1 MQKHCESEHKFNGV
15 YSRNDLSKIKN
26 GAHVINLNEYE
37 PIGTY
42 WMALYVNANNMVYF
56 DSWTYFKRN

>member
-1 MQKHCESEHKFNGV
+1 MQKHYESEHKFNGV
-15 YSRNDLSKIKN
+15 YSRNNLPKIKN

-42 WMALYVNANNMVYF
+42 WMTLYVNANNMVYF
-56 DSWTYFKRN
+56 DS